1 MMSKSKKQRQ
11 QWWNRLTSEQQEEYI
26 NNRQARTAEK
36 RKLNPPKELE
46 FNPEYP
52 WLTEGVNDKNRER
65 WLAMIHKENT
75 WLIWA
80 MIIWFVFSG
89 E

>member
-1 MMSKSKKQRQ
+1 MSKSKKQRQ
-11 QWWNRLTSEQQEEYI
+11 QWWNRLTSEQKAEHI
-26 NNRQARTAEK
+26 KNRQARTAEK

-65 WLAMIHKENT
+65 WLAMIQKENP
-75 WLIWA
+75 WLKVGMLLWLL
-80 MIIWFVFSG
+80 F
-89 E
+89 